1 MFIDHAKIIV
11 KAGNGGNGVVSF
23 RREKYVP
30 DGGPDGGNGGRG
42 GSVVFLVDSGM
53 RTLMDFRYKKKYVA
67 ENGQHGQKKNC
78 YGKDGK
84 NLVIKV
90 PPGTIIKDA
99 KSGLVI
105 ADLTESDKPF
115 VVLRGGRGGR
125 GNSEFKTS
133 TRRAPTFAEAGFKG
147 VEKELILELKMIAD
161 VGLVGYPN
169 VGKSTLLS
177 MVTKAKPK
185 IANYHFTTIKPNL
198 GVVEVIKGESFVM
211 ADIPGLIEGAA
222 DGVGLGHDFLR
233 HVERTRLILHVVDV
247 SGVEGRDPIEDY
259 KVISSELLQYN
270 EKLASRPTIVV
281 ANKADLIFDEALF
294 ADFQSFIE
302 GEGLK
307 MFTISAATGEGVDQL
322 MRYVTEKLA
331 EIPVEPLVQTM
342 TLQDLEMLEEKADP
356 YEINIVKE
364 DDVYVLEGE
373 GVERLIY
380 STNFDDYDSLRRF
393 EGYLRRRGVF
403 DRLREAGI
411 EEGQTVRIIDFEFE
425 FYD

>member
-1 MFIDHAKIIV
+1 MFVDHAKITV

-42 GSVVFLVDSGM
+42 GHVIFVVDSGM
-53 RTLMDFRYKKKYVA
+53 RTLMDFRYKKKYTA
-67 ENGQHGQKKNC
+67 ENGKNGEKKKC
-78 YGKDGK
+78 FGKDGE

-90 PPGTIIKDA
+90 PAGTIIKDV
-99 KSGLVI
+99 KSNIVI
-105 ADLTESDKPF
+105 ADLTKVGDQF
-115 VVLRGGRGGR
+115 IVARGGKGGR
-125 GNSEFKTS
+125 GNAEFKTS

-147 VEKELILELKMIAD
+147 VEKELLLELKMIAD

-169 VGKSTLLS
+169 VGKSTLLAR
-177 MVTKAKPK
+177 VTKAKPK

-211 ADIPGLIEGAA
+211 ADIPGLISGAA

-247 SGVEGRDPIEDY
+247 SGSEGRDPIEDY
-259 KVISSELLQYN
+259 QVINQELIQYN
-270 EKLASRPTIVV
+270 EKLAQRPTIVV
-281 ANKADLIFDEALF
+281 ANKSDIASDNVLLDDFKAFVESKALTLF
-294 ADFQSFIE
+294 V
-302 GEGLK
+302 
-307 MFTISAATGEGVDQL
+307 ISAATGEGVDQL

-331 EIPVEPLVQTM
+331 TIPVEPLVETM
-342 TLQDLEMLEEKADP
+342 TLDDLETLEEKHNP
-356 YEINIVKE
+356 YEINIIKQ
-364 DDVYVLEGE
+364 DDIYILEGE
-373 GVERLIY
+373 GIERLIY

-403 DRLREAGI
+403 DELRKRGI
-411 EEGQTVRIIDFEFE
+411 EEGQTVRIFDFEFE

>member
-42 GSVVFLVDSGM
+42 GSVVFSVDSGM

-84 NLVIKV
+84 NLIIKV

-105 ADLTESDKPF
+105 ADLTEHDKEF

-125 GNSEFKTS
+125 GNTEFKTS

-169 VGKSTLLS
+169 VGKSTLLA

-198 GVVEVIKGESFVM
+198 GVVEVVKGESFVM

-259 KVISSELLQYN
+259 KVISGELLEYN
-270 EKLASRPTIVV
+270 EKLANRPTVVV
-281 ANKADLIFDEALF
+281 ANKADLIFDEAAYQAF
-294 ADFQSFIE
+294 KAFVE

-307 MFTISAATGEGVDQL
+307 IFTISAATGEGVDQL

-331 EIPVEPLVQTM
+331 DIPIEPLVEVM
-342 TLQDLEMLEEKADP
+342 TLEDLEMLEEKADP